1 MRMKHV
7 LGPLLIGLL
16 LSAPGY
22 AGTSDVA
29 DAAMNRDLA
38 AVRTLLKARAD
49 VNAPQTDGATA
60 LHWAVH
66 HEDVALI
73 DELLAA
79 GADVKTANREGATP
93 LYLAS
98 ITGNPAILDKL
109 LKKGVDVN
117 TTVLRHGET
126 PLMFAARTGRP
137 EAVKLLL
144 EAGATVD
151 AKETLRQT
159 TPLMW
164 AAEQGHA
171 QVINLLVASGA
182 DVNANSTVVEVKG
195 RRYGCNNCTGEAPVT
210 GGVTALVLAARQGN
224 LDAVKALAEGGADL
238 NKPSGDG
245 SSAMLVAIQNG
256 HYDIARFLV
265 EKGANVNLANQKGW
279 TPLYLA
285 VKHRN
290 LETGTIPVPNQN
302 QSTDFIKLL
311 LDRGVDVNARVKA
324 NTEIRNGQRA
334 TWFNEAGA
342 TAFVRAA
349 LCGDIE
355 MMRLLLAKGA
365 DPKIA
370 TEDGTTALMAAA
382 GVGYS
387 EGFIHYRSKEESIE
401 AVKLLLEL
409 GADVNAQNEGGLS
422 ALHGAAHRAAL
433 EEIKLLVDKGAN
445 LALES
450 KPAARFGNSKFGLL
464 PLDWAQGVPIG
475 VQSAIYHADA
485 VELITKIMKER
496 GIEIP
501 ERHRTIGGNA
511 AVAGTNSGTN

>member
-1 MRMKHV
+1 MRTKHV
-7 LGPLLIGLL
+7 IGSLLVGLL
-16 LSAPGY
+16 LSTASY

-29 DAAMNRDLA
+29 DAAMNRDLT
-38 AVRTLLKARAD
+38 AVRALLKGKAD

-66 HEDVALI
+66 HEDTALI

-79 GADVKTANREGATP
+79 GADVKIANREGATP
-93 LYLAS
+93 FYLAS
-98 ITGNPAILDKL
+98 IAGNPVILDKL

-117 TTVLRHGET
+117 ATVLRHGET

-137 EAVKLLL
+137 EPVKLLL
-144 EAGATVD
+144 EAGAKVD
-151 AKETLRQT
+151 AKETLRET

-171 QVINLLVASGA
+171 EVINLLVAGGA
-182 DVNANSTVVEVKG
+182 DVNANSKVEEAKK
-195 RRYGCNNCTGEAPVT
+195 RYGCNNCTGDAPQT
-210 GGVTALVLAARQGN
+210 GGVTALLLAARQGN

-238 NKPSGDG
+238 NKASGDG

-256 HYDIARFLV
+256 HYDVARYLV

-311 LDRGVDVNARVKA
+311 LDRGVEVNAQVKA

-355 MMRLLLAKGA
+355 MMRMLLAKGA

-370 TEDGTTALMAAA
+370 TKDGTTALMAAA
-382 GVGYS
+382 GVGYTD
-387 EGFIHYRSKEESIE
+387 GFIHYRSKEESIE
-401 AVKLLLEL
+401 AVKLLLEM
-409 GADVNAQNEGGLS
+409 GADVNAQNEGGLT

-433 EEIKLLVDKGAN
+433 DEIKLLVDKGGN

-450 KPAARFGNSKFGLL
+450 KPAGRFGNSKFGLL

-485 VELITKIMKER
+485 VDLITSMMKER
-496 GIEIP
+496 GIAIP
-501 ERHRTIGGNA
+501 ERHLTVGGNA
-511 AVAGTNSGTN
+511 AVAGTNSGTD